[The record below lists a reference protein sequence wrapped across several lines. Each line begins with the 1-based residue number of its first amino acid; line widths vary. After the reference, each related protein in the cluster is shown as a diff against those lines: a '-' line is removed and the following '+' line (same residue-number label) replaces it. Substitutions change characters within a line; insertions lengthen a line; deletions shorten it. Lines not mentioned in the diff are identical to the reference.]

1 MTASHGQ
8 IATSPAVGIFQP
20 GSAAVSGARVKAG
33 QRLGAVDM
41 LGIPQDVV
49 APADGIVT
57 SILVE
62 GGMAVE
68 YGQEL
73 VGIEATAGSEAH

>member
-1 MTASHGQ
+1 MPRGP

-20 GSAAVSGARVKAG
+20 GSAAVAGARVKAG
-33 QRLGAVDM
+33 ERLGAVDI

-62 GGMAVE
+62 GGTAVE

-73 VGIEATAGSEAH
+73 VGIEATAGSEAR